1 MKLRGSLACLLLTL
15 CLGSGAASPL
25 QNGGEGVGA
34 SASQG
39 MGDAISHGVGEA
51 VGEGAKEAASSGIQ
65 DALGQGHGGEG
76 GYALRGARGDAFDH
90 RLGEAARSLGNAGN
104 EVGRQAEDVIRRGI
118 DAAHNSG
125 SWGTS
130 GGHGM
135 FGSQGGFGGHGN
147 PGGQGTPWASEGN
160 FGTNSLGGSVG
171 QGGDGSS
178 FSYEANAQGS
188 SGGGGG
194 NGGHDGSSGNSH
206 SSSGN
211 SHGSSGNS
219 QGSSG
224 HGSSGHGNGNQGNGG
239 QGNSGS
245 SSSGSRGTG
254 SSSGSRGGSGS
265 GNKPEESRES
275 SRLLGGSHDY
285 QEHGSSGDGGRN
297 EAVSGLK
304 AMGRLPPPSTRALLY
319 FRRLWENFKRNTP
332 FFNWKQIEN
341 YYNSQQGSPGYNW
354 QYYAKTTAKE
364 YQLKLTVTVTW
375 SCHEEGVPQAASSC
389 GFSKVE
395 DALCLQERLREAKEG
410 TGSHLL
416 ADIRRHQ
423 RGPASE
429 HPKPGTM
436 KIPILPAVA
445 LLSLLALHAVHGAAL
460 GGAEGFNSQFLNL
473 DKLQS
478 VSMTPRLAHL
488 IEETASEV
496 LGPIS
501 SFPAGWVKHGWP
513 LELTGFWL
521 LFFSPPQAFKSD
533 DFLNWHAITDVK
545 GLRSAVPDSQ

>member
-178 FSYEANAQGS
+178 FGYKANAQGAVAQPGYGAVRGNNQNSGCTNPPSSGSRESNSGGS

-245 SSSGSRGTG
+245 SSSGSRELETSNFDEGYSVSRGTG

-265 GNKPEESRES
+265 GNKPECDNPGDDVRMAGGSRNQESRES

-304 AMGRLPPPSTRALLY
+304 AMNSDPSSLPFNFDSFWENFKSKLGFINWDAINKGRLPPPSTRALLY

-332 FFNWKQIEN
+332 FFNWKQIEGSDLSSLQKRAGGTDQFAQPEAARQEASAVTAKN

-354 QYYAKTTAKE
+354 QYYAKTTAKGGVTPSSSSASRA
-364 YQLKLTVTVTW
+364 QPGLLKWL
-375 SCHEEGVPQAASSC
+375 
-389 GFSKVE
+389 K
-395 DALCLQERLREAKEG
+395 
-410 TGSHLL
+410 
-416 ADIRRHQ
+416 
-423 RGPASE
+423 
-429 HPKPGTM
+429 
-436 KIPILPAVA
+436 
-445 LLSLLALHAVHGAAL
+445 
-460 GGAEGFNSQFLNL
+460 
-473 DKLQS
+473 
-478 VSMTPRLAHL
+478 
-488 IEETASEV
+488 
-496 LGPIS
+496 
-501 SFPAGWVKHGWP
+501 
-513 LELTGFWL
+513 FW
-521 LFFSPPQAFKSD
+521 
-533 DFLNWHAITDVK
+533 
-545 GLRSAVPDSQ
+545 